1 MTATRDARD
10 IAEHWN
16 KYRSEKDESI
26 HWAELDCENEDLL
39 SLGEQ
44 MQCLSAAFLALESR
58 LAKAEAIIEKAKK
71 VETVLR
77 IEHGHRVAEVNFGYL
92 FDALREYD
100 AQGGET

>member
-1 MTATRDARD
+1 MTARQRGKNFIEMLEYMLRNEGKEEYSLNLTEMYLLIDYSVAM
-10 IAEHWN
+10 E
-16 KYRSEKDESI
+16 SENQRLQS
-26 HWAELDCENEDLL
+26 H
-39 SLGEQ
+39 
-44 MQCLSAAFLALESR
+44 

>member
-1 MTATRDARD
+1 MTATRDARE

-58 LAKAEAIIEKAKK
+58 LAKAEKVVEAAYGVVKIDQDEKNQDDYIYMRQLK
-71 VETVLR
+71 
-77 IEHGHRVAEVNFGYL
+77 
-92 FDALREYD
+92 DALREYD
-100 AQGGET
+100 AQGGGE

>member
-1 MTATRDARD
+1 MKAKE

-58 LAKAEAIIEKAKK
+58 LAKAEKVVYYAKNIAEW
-71 VETVLR
+71 VEVD
-77 IEHGHRVAEVNFGYL
+77 
-92 FDALREYD
+92 FDGSHERFCAALREYD
-100 AQGGET
+100 AQGGGEKNDKA